1 MRILMT
7 LSQTEV
13 TGAEVYAVTIAD
25 DLIARGHEVFI
36 LSDTL
41 HTPTRA
47 TYVPLQLDK
56 RSFWR
61 RLKYVA
67 FVVRFIRQHRIQ
79 VVHAHSRA
87 AMWVSWFATRIA
99 RVPMLSTVHALEPTH
114 ATRRLIPAFGD
125 YAVAVC
131 ENALRNVVEHIGF
144 PAERIE
150 VLRNGFLFPE
160 KPKSHTPPDERLIT
174 LIGRLSSTKGE
185 AAFQLLENVL
195 QHHAGYRICVIG
207 GRDLPA
213 RFERFRDRVQFVGHV
228 TTTEV
233 AEWMQRSALVIGS
246 GRVAVEALLLGKK
259 TLAFGAFSAP
269 GLVTE
274 ANLPECLASNFGD
287 ISFGGRRF
295 DWGFLKAELEK
306 APTAEAPSDALIA
319 NVREAYALCPVVTR
333 LEQVY
338 RSTFVKFYQREIPI
352 LCYHR
357 LVETDAEGGK
367 FPTHIR
373 VDLFEKHL
381 RYLQAHGYRTL
392 LFSDFDEERIFEKAQ
407 RAVVLTFDDGYE
419 DNYRLLFPLLKKYNA
434 KAVIYLVS
442 GRQANDWDVPKGEK
456 PLRLMTP
463 EQRREMLAS
472 GLVEFG
478 AHTITHPDL
487 TEIAPEQADE
497 EIHQSKLQLE
507 ADLGVSVR
515 TFAYPYGRLNPQ
527 VKESARRAGFRYGI
541 ATDSGPLAVH
551 EDPFQVRRIVVF
563 PNTTPRRF
571 SRKVSGGYT
580 FYRNRKTEK

>member
-13 TGAEVYAVTIAD
+13 TGAEVYAVTVAD
-25 DLIARGHEVFI
+25 ELIARGHEVFI

-47 TYVPLQLDK
+47 TYVPLELDK

-61 RLKYVA
+61 RLKYVT
-67 FVVRFIRQHRIQ
+67 FLVRFIRKHRIQ
-79 VVHAHSRA
+79 IVHAHSRA
-87 AMWVSWFATRIA
+87 AMWVSWFATRLA
-99 RVPMLSTVHALEPTH
+99 GVPMISTVHALEPTH
-114 ATRRLIPAFGD
+114 ATRRLVPAFGD

-131 ENALRNVVEHIGF
+131 ENARQNVVENIGF
-144 PAERIE
+144 PADRIE
-150 VLRNGFLFPE
+150 VLRNGFRPIE
-160 KPKSHTPPDERLIT
+160 RSEAPVAEERLIT

-195 QHHAGYRICVIG
+195 HAHPGHRVCVIG
-207 GRDLPA
+207 GRNLPP
-213 RFERFRDRVQFVGHV
+213 RFERFRDRAEFIGHV
-228 TTTEV
+228 TTGEV
-233 AEWMQRSALVIGS
+233 SDWMQRSALVIGS

-274 ANLPECLASNFGD
+274 ANLADCLASNFGD
-287 ISFGGRRF
+287 ISFGGRQF
-295 DWGFLKAELEK
+295 DWNFLKNELEK
-306 APTAEAPSDALIA
+306 APLAEAPSASLIEK
-319 NVREAYALCPVVTR
+319 VRAAYALGPVVDG
-333 LEQVY
+333 LERVY
-338 RSTFVKFYQREIPI
+338 RSTYVKFYQREIPI

-357 LVETDAEGGK
+357 LVESDTEGGK

-373 VDLFEKHL
+373 TELFEKHL
-381 RYLQAHGYRTL
+381 RYLRDHGYQTL
-392 LFSDFDEERIFEKAQ
+392 LFSDFDEERVFEKKQ

-419 DNYRLLFPLLKKYNA
+419 DNHRLLFPLLKKYNA

-456 PLRLMTP
+456 PLRLMTQQ
-463 EQRREMLAS
+463 QRREMLAS

-478 AHTITHPDL
+478 AHTLTHPDL

-497 EIHQSKLQLE
+497 EIRQSKLQLE
-507 ADLGVSVR
+507 ADLGVAVR
-515 TFAYPYGRLNPQ
+515 TFAYPYGRLNPR

-571 SRKVSGGYT
+571 SRKVSGGYA

>member
-25 DLIARGHEVFI
+25 ELIARGHEVFI

-47 TYVPLQLDK
+47 TYVPLELDK

-61 RLKYVA
+61 RLKYVT
-67 FVVRFIRQHRIQ
+67 FLVRFIRKHRIQ

-87 AMWVSWFATRIA
+87 AMWVSWFATRLA

-114 ATRRLIPAFGD
+114 TTRRLIPAFGD

-131 ENALRNVVEHIGF
+131 ENARQNVVENIGF
-144 PAERIE
+144 PADRIE
-150 VLRNGFLFPE
+150 VLRNGFQPTEPTAQPTLPE
-160 KPKSHTPPDERLIT
+160 ERLIT

-185 AAFQLLENVL
+185 AAFQLLENLL
-195 QHHAGYRICVIG
+195 QHHTDHRICVIG
-207 GRDLPA
+207 GRDLPP
-213 RFERFRDRVQFVGHV
+213 RFERFRDRVQFIGHV
-228 TTTEV
+228 TTAEV
-233 AEWMQRSALVIGS
+233 ATWMQRSALVIGS
-246 GRVAVEALLLGKK
+246 GRVAVEALLMGKK

-274 ANLPECLASNFGD
+274 ENLPECLTSNFGD
-287 ISFGGRRF
+287 ISFGGRQF
-295 DWGFLKAELEK
+295 DWDFLRSELEK
-306 APTAEAPSDALIA
+306 APNAAPPSAALVGK
-319 NVREAYALCPVVTR
+319 VREAYALCPVVSR

-338 RSTFVKFYQREIPI
+338 RSTYVKFYRREIPI

-381 RYLQAHGYRTL
+381 RYLQTHGYRTL

-419 DNYRLLFPLLKKYNA
+419 DNYRLLFPLLKKYGA
-434 KAVIYLVS
+434 KAVIYLVT

-456 PLRLMTP
+456 TLRLLSQA
-463 EQRREMLAS
+463 QRREMLAS

-478 AHTITHPDL
+478 AHTLTHPDL
-487 TEIAPEQADE
+487 TEIAPDRADE
-497 EIHQSKLQLE
+497 EIRLSKLQLE
-507 ADLGVSVR
+507 ADLGVAVR

-580 FYRNRKTEK
+580 FYRAKK